1 MFGVRYSGYAHLTA
15 VWLWEISLSLCFL
28 NPKLKILLLFSKDA
42 LRYDRHSPHNRPSTV
57 PGRIKKVLTCH
68 FKKFRLSGNGEPMGT
83 ERVI

>member
-28 NPKLKILLLFSKDA
+28 NTKLKILLLFSKDA
-42 LRYDRHSPHNRPSTV
+42 VRYDRHSPHNRPSTV